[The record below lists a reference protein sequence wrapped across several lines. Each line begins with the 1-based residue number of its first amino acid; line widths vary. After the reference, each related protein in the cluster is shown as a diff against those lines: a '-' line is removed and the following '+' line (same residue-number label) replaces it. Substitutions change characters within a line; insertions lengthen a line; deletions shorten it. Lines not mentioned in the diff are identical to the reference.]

1 MCNLGEILELE
12 AIKSERVRNI
22 KSIMTKLKMSFKE
35 AIAFL
40 EIPEDEVLELED
52 AFNNDLKNVLETL
65 PHFYDEE
72 RLGVS

>member
-1 MCNLGEILELE
+1 MRVDVCNLGEMLELE
-12 AIKSERVRNI
+12 ARKSERVRNI

-52 AFNNDLKNVLETL
+52 AFNNDLKNKN
-65 PHFYDEE
+65 
-72 RLGVS
+72 